1 MESAPFSPWG
11 LRNTS
16 NAAQDDADAQPH
28 GASRG
33 HLSGALRP
41 VQIKAPLGEVDAVPQ
56 YQVVCRLQDLQDSN
70 DSQNQRKRRR
80 RLEWV
85 RNVWK
90 KSLLK
95 HVEILVW
102 NDPKIL

>member
-1 MESAPFSPWG
+1 MGSTQHLKRSTG
-11 LRNTS
+11 RCRCT
-16 NAAQDDADAQPH
+16 
-28 GASRG
+28 ASRG
-33 HLSGALRP
+33 LTGPP
-41 VQIKAPLGEVDAVPQ
+41 VRSSEASANQSSLGEVDAVPQ

>member
-1 MESAPFSPWG
+1 MGSTQHLKRSTG
-11 LRNTS
+11 RRRCT
-16 NAAQDDADAQPH
+16 
-28 GASRG
+28 ASRG
-33 HLSGALRP
+33 LTGP
-41 VQIKAPLGEVDAVPQ
+41 VRSSEASANQSSLGEVDAVPQ

-90 KSLLK
+90 KYLLRLK